1 MQVARIKLSGKD
13 PKVLDEICNEIKE
26 IAKKFGVNYRGPIP
40 LPTKILKV
48 VTLKT
53 PCGDGTGHGNA
64 TYDKWEMRIHKRL
77 IDVQADERALRQIMR
92 INIPTDVHI
101 EIKLIG

>member
-13 PKVLDEICNEIKE
+13 YKKLDEVCREIKE
-26 IAKKFGVNYRGPIP
+26 IAKKFGVDYRGPVP
-40 LPTKILKV
+40 LPTKRLTITV
-48 VTLKT
+48 LKT

-64 TYDKWEMRIHKRL
+64 TYDKWELRIHKRL
-77 IDVQADERALRQIMR
+77 IDVQADERTLKQIMR
-92 INIPTDVHI
+92 LSLPKDVHM